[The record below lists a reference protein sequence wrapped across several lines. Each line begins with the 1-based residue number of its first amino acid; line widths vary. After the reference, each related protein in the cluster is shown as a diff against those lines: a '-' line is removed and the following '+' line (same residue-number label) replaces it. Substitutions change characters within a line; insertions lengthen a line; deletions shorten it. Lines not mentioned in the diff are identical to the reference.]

1 MKSYNGQS
9 RLREAATHSNGGAA
23 LPGIWPD
30 AHAGRVTEAATAA
43 RPPLKMEQA
52 RRVYRTRFMG
62 GLNEPNVPDALRALR
77 RKRRASIAF
86 TRQSALRAHARRHDL
101 QSVLQ

>member
-43 RPPLKMEQA
+43 RPQ
-52 RRVYRTRFMG
+52 G
-62 GLNEPNVPDALRALR
+62 
-77 RKRRASIAF
+77 
-86 TRQSALRAHARRHDL
+86 RH
-101 QSVLQ
+101 